1 MINSDVTAIYHMKIE
16 LHNFFRYYNH
26 ELPKHRAAIDDLIRV
41 IEEKAPELLEDHA
54 NWVRI
59 YRKPEETPK
68 PSDILLNIPWYP
80 QTDNYALPDSTC
92 NSSACA
98 MCLEFLKPGSLPPG
112 PKGDDAYLRKV
123 LAIGKSTDHD
133 VQTKALQSYGVNS
146 VFRYDMTFTDLD
158 AELKNKK
165 PVVIGFLHRGPE
177 NAPTGSGHMV
187 VVCGKTDKGDYW
199 INDPYGSIYDGYSGP
214 VNNGKQVVY
223 SKKTLEKRWTVKH
236 PSDGWGRVF
245 SV

>member
-1 MINSDVTAIYHMKIE
+1 MLNSDVIVIYYMKIE
-16 LHNFFRYYNH
+16 LHDFFRYYNH

-41 IEEKAPELLEDHA
+41 IGEKAPELLEDYA

-59 YRKPEETPK
+59 YREPEESPK
-68 PSDILLNIPWYP
+68 LSGILLNVPWFP

-98 MCLEFLKPGSLPPG
+98 MCLEFLKPGSLPSG
-112 PKGDDAYLRKV
+112 SKGDDAYLKRV
-123 LAIGKSTDHD
+123 LVIGKSTDHG
-133 VQTKALQSYGVNS
+133 VQTRVLKSYGVES
-146 VFRYDMTFTDLD
+146 IFRYDMTFADLD
-158 AELKNKK
+158 KELEKGK

-187 VVCGKTDKGDYW
+187 VVIGKNLEGDY
-199 INDPYGSIYDGYSGP
+199 ILNDPYGSILDNYTGP
-214 VNNGKQVVY
+214 VINGRNVIY
-223 SKKTLEKRWTVKH
+223 SKRILEKRWTVKH

-245 SV
+245 N